1 MTTTRRICSFS
12 FLYLFPLWF
21 SRNMWRVEKYQSGL
35 VDTLLMKKRTQGCPA
50 SRGSPP
56 HGRGNVVFVWGSGY
70 VFKQWP
76 HPHATLFPRREARK
90 SLNLTD
96 EEGREWKSTSSS
108 HWQQLLFSDCFTWE
122 KKPIQKTAH
131 THTTKETKIHTTNT
145 GFHPYMNTTHR
156 HWHYFQSNLI
166 LLLVYNRNDW

>member
-108 HWQQLLFSDCFTWE
+108 LTATFILWLLYMR
-122 KKPIQKTAH
+122 KKTHSENCTH
-131 THTTKETKIHTTNT
+131 THHQRNKDTHHKYRLPPLYEYHT
-145 GFHPYMNTTHR
+145 
-156 HWHYFQSNLI
+156 
-166 LLLVYNRNDW
+166 